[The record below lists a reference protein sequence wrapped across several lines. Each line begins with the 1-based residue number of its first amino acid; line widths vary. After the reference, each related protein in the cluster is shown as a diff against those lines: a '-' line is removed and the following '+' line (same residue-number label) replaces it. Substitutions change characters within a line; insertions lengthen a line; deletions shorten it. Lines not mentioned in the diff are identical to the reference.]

1 MPLFLEANEISTEK
15 FQYLKNIISAIVDK
29 HCLLREMLQLQL
41 LLLFPIELSYLSK
54 IKAFSQ
60 ILSSSKTQKAKD
72 NFIEKNGHNVFKLVK
87 VLA

>member
-1 MPLFLEANEISTEK
+1 
-15 FQYLKNIISAIVDK
+15 
-29 HCLLREMLQLQL
+29 MLQLQL

-60 ILSSSKTQKAKD
+60 ILSSSKTPKAKD